1 MNYYYIDIDIIENDL
16 SEVELNL
23 QLTSHLRYLDK
34 YFDSNI
40 LLLGGS
46 KTTKNGGFVIAKF
59 NNIEQVTDFYENDP
73 MYKAGYLG
81 TEVTPFNVY
90 RENTNN
96 WVESEEQ

>member
-1 MNYYYIDIDIIENDL
+1 MNYYYIDIDIVENNL
-16 SEVELNL
+16 TEEELNL

-34 YFDSNI
+34 YFDDNT

-59 NNIEQVTDFYENDP
+59 NDEKQATEFFENDP
-73 MYKAGYLG
+73 MYKAGYLQV
-81 TEVTPFNVY
+81 EVTPFNVY

-96 WVESEEQ
+96 WIEREE